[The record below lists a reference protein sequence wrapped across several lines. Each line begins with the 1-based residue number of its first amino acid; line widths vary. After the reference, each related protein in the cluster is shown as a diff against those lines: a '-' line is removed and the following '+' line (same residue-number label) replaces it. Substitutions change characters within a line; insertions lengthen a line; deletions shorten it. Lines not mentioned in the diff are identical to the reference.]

1 MIKKAFT
8 LIELIL
14 VIVILAI
21 LSLIGTNIY
30 TNVYKNYL
38 TSKIVDEVEDKTQLA
53 LDQIASRLSD
63 RVKQATI
70 GRKSSN
76 PNDIVLVY
84 DSRLQQDHDILEWIG
99 QSTQSRNLAGDNV
112 DRSIGWSGFLD
123 IGIYENSKRILIG
136 GRLPA
141 AKSVINS
148 ISRGGDQNLSMIFQ
162 GIETNKE
169 VGYGFR
175 GENPDKIMVFNMPS
189 SGAEITPVGNYL
201 GKEISDRYQIA
212 HSAYAI
218 VPIIDKT
225 VTPNKTDLYLYY
237 DYRPWNRERY
247 SDRDTKKSLLVENV
261 TLFRFRGFSASGM
274 DLKLCV
280 DAGAQKHGVTDNKF
294 VVCKTKVV
302 F

>member
-76 PNDIVLVY
+76 TNDFVLVY
-84 DSRLQQDHDILEWIG
+84 DSRLQNDHDILEWIG
-99 QSTQSRNLAGDNV
+99 QSTQSRNLAGANV
-112 DRSIGWSGFLD
+112 DESIGWSGFLD
-123 IGIYENSKRILIG
+123 MGRYEGSKAILIG
-136 GRLPA
+136 GRLSA
-141 AKSVINS
+141 AMNVINS
-148 ISRGGDQNLSMIFQ
+148 ISRGGNQNLAMIFQ
-162 GIETNKE
+162 GISTTREN
-169 VGYGFR
+169 GYGFR
-175 GENPDKIMVFNMPS
+175 GENPDKIMVFNMPNN
-189 SGAEITPVGNYL
+189 GARITLARDYMG
-201 GKEISDRYQIA
+201 GEISDRYQIA

-218 VPIIDKT
+218 VPE
-225 VTPNKTDLYLYY
+225 NGNLYLYY
-237 DYRPWNRERY
+237 DYRPWIIGQTYRNGR
-247 SDRDTKKSLLVENV
+247 KSLLVENV

-280 DAGAQKHGVTDNKF
+280 NAGAEKHGVTDNRF

>member
-21 LSLIGTNIY
+21 LSLIGSNIY

-38 TSKIVDEVEDKTQLA
+38 TSIVVDEVEDKTKLA

-70 GRKSSN
+70 GRRSSN

-84 DSRLQQDHDILEWIG
+84 DSRLQNDHDILEWIG
-99 QSTQSRNLAGDNV
+99 QSTQSRNLAGNSV
-112 DRSIGWSGFLD
+112 DDSIGWSGFLD
-123 IGIYENSKRILIG
+123 MGRYEDGKAILIG
-136 GRLPA
+136 GRLSA
-141 AKSVINS
+141 AINVINS
-148 ISRGGDQNLSMIFQ
+148 ISRGGNQNLAMIFQ
-162 GIETNKE
+162 GISTTREN
-169 VGYGFR
+169 GYGFR
-175 GENPDKIMVFNMPS
+175 GENPNKIMVFNMPNN
-189 SGAEITPVGNYL
+189 GARITLARDYMGE
-201 GKEISDRYQIA
+201 EISDRYQIA

-218 VPIIDKT
+218 VPE
-225 VTPNKTDLYLYY
+225 NGNLYLYY
-237 DYRPWNRERY
+237 DYRPWIGQTYRNGR
-247 SDRDTKKSLLVENV
+247 KSLLVENI

-280 DAGAQKHGVTDNKF
+280 NANAQKHGVTDNHRF

>member
-21 LSLIGTNIY
+21 LSLIGSNIY

-76 PNDIVLVY
+76 LNDIVLVY
-84 DSRLQQDHDILEWIG
+84 DSRLQPDHDILEWIG
-99 QSTQSRNLAGDNV
+99 QSTQSRNLAGANV
-112 DRSIGWSGFLD
+112 DSSIGWSGFLD
-123 IGIYENSKRILIG
+123 MGIYENDRRILIG

-141 AKSVINS
+141 AINVINS
-148 ISRGGDQNLSMIFQ
+148 ISRGQSQNLAMIFQ
-162 GIETNKE
+162 GISTSKE

-175 GENPDKIMVFNMPS
+175 GENPDKIMVFNMPNN
-189 SGAEITPVGNYL
+189 GARITLARDYMG
-201 GKEISDRYQIA
+201 GEISDRYQIA

-218 VPIIDKT
+218 VPE
-225 VTPNKTDLYLYY
+225 NGNLYLYY
-237 DYRPWNRERY
+237 DYRPWTGQTYRNGI
-247 SDRDTKKSLLVENV
+247 KSLLVENV

-280 DAGAQKHGVTDNKF
+280 NAGAQKHGVTDNRF

>member
-30 TNVYKNYL
+30 TNVYKSYL

-76 PNDIVLVY
+76 PNNIVLVY
-84 DSRLQQDHDILEWIG
+84 DSRLENDHDILEWIG
-99 QSTQSRNLAGDNV
+99 QSTQSRNLAGANV
-112 DRSIGWSGFLD
+112 DESIGWSGFLD
-123 IGIYENSKRILIG
+123 MGRYENNKSILIG
-136 GRLPA
+136 GRLSA
-141 AKSVINS
+141 ATEVIDS
-148 ISRGGDQNLSMIFQ
+148 ISDSGSQNLAMIFQ
-162 GIETNKE
+162 GISTNKE
-169 VGYGFR
+169 AGYGFR
-175 GENPDKIMVFNMPS
+175 GEAPDQIMVFNMPS
-189 SGAEITPVGNYL
+189 SGAGITLVNPYAG
-201 GKEISDRYQIA
+201 GQISDRYQIA

-218 VPIIDKT
+218 VPE
-225 VTPNKTDLYLYY
+225 NGNLYLYY
-237 DYRPWNRERY
+237 DYRPWRIGQTYRNG
-247 SDRDTKKSLLVENV
+247 KKSLLVENV

-280 DAGAQKHGVTDNKF
+280 DAGAQKHGVTDNNRF

>member
-38 TSKIVDEVEDKTQLA
+38 TSKIVDEVEDKTKLA

-76 PNDIVLVY
+76 RDDFVLVY
-84 DSRLQQDHDILEWIG
+84 DSRLQHDHDILEWIG
-99 QSTQSRNLAGDNV
+99 QSTQSRNLAGNSV
-112 DRSIGWSGFLD
+112 DDSIGWSGFLD

-141 AKSVINS
+141 TKEVINS
-148 ISRGGDQNLSMIFQ
+148 ISDSGDQNLAMIFQ
-162 GIETNKE
+162 GIETTKE
-169 VGYGFR
+169 LGYGFR
-175 GENPDKIMVFNMPS
+175 GENPDKIMVFNMPNN
-189 SGAEITPVGNYL
+189 GARITLARDYMG
-201 GKEISDRYQIA
+201 GQISDRYQIA

-218 VPIIDKT
+218 VPE
-225 VTPNKTDLYLYY
+225 NGNLYLYY
-237 DYRPWNRERY
+237 DYRPWTGQTYENG
-247 SDRDTKKSLLVENV
+247 KKSLLVENV

-280 DAGAQKHGVTDNKF
+280 NADAQKHGITDDRF

>member
-70 GRKSSN
+70 GRKSSDTN
-76 PNDIVLVY
+76 NIVLVY
-84 DSRLQQDHDILEWIG
+84 DSRLEHDHDILEWIG
-99 QSTQSRNLAGDNV
+99 QSTQSRNLAGANV
-112 DRSIGWSGFLD
+112 DSSIGWSGFLD
-123 IGIYENSKRILIG
+123 MGIYENSKRILIG

-141 AKSVINS
+141 ATEVINS
-148 ISRGGDQNLSMIFQ
+148 VSRGKSQNLAMIFQ
-162 GIETNKE
+162 GISTNKE
-169 VGYGFR
+169 NGYGFR
-175 GENPDKIMVFNMPS
+175 ENENPDKIMVFNMPS
-189 SGAEITPVGNYL
+189 SGAGITLVNPYAG
-201 GKEISDRYQIA
+201 GQISDRYQIA

-218 VPIIDKT
+218 VPERNAAGGD
-225 VTPNKTDLYLYY
+225 NLYLYY
-237 DYRPWNRERY
+237 DYRPWMGQRY
-247 SDRDTKKSLLVENV
+247 SDGKKSLLIENI

-280 DAGAQKHGVTDNKF
+280 NAGAQNHGVTDNRF

>member
-21 LSLIGTNIY
+21 LSLIGSNIY

-38 TSKIVDEVEDKTQLA
+38 TSKVVDEVEDKTKLA

-70 GRKSSN
+70 GRRSSN
-76 PNDIVLVY
+76 SNDIVLVY

-99 QSTQSRNLAGDNV
+99 QSTQSRNLAGNSV
-112 DRSIGWSGFLD
+112 DDSIGWSGFLD
-123 IGIYENSKRILIG
+123 MGRYEDGKAILIG
-136 GRLPA
+136 GRLSA
-141 AKSVINS
+141 AINVINS
-148 ISRGGDQNLSMIFQ
+148 ISRGGNQNLAMIFQ
-162 GIETNKE
+162 GISTTREN
-169 VGYGFR
+169 GYGFR
-175 GENPDKIMVFNMPS
+175 GENPNKIMVFNMPNN
-189 SGAEITPVGNYL
+189 GARITLARDYMGE
-201 GKEISDRYQIA
+201 EISDRYQIA

-218 VPIIDKT
+218 VPE
-225 VTPNKTDLYLYY
+225 NGNLYLYY
-237 DYRPWNRERY
+237 DYRPWIGQTYRNGR
-247 SDRDTKKSLLVENV
+247 KSLLVENI

-280 DAGAQKHGVTDNKF
+280 NANAQKHGVTDNNRF

>member
-21 LSLIGTNIY
+21 LSLIGSNIY

-38 TSKIVDEVEDKTQLA
+38 TSKVVDEVEDKTKLA

-76 PNDIVLVY
+76 PNNIVLVY
-84 DSRLQQDHDILEWIG
+84 DSRLEDDHDILEWIG
-99 QSTQSRNLAGDNV
+99 QSTQSRNLAGNSV
-112 DRSIGWSGFLD
+112 DDSIGWSGFLD
-123 IGIYENSKRILIG
+123 MGRYEDGKAILIG
-136 GRLPA
+136 GRLSA
-141 AKSVINS
+141 AINVINS
-148 ISRGGDQNLSMIFQ
+148 ISRGGNQNLAMIFQ
-162 GIETNKE
+162 GISTTREN
-169 VGYGFR
+169 GYGFR
-175 GENPDKIMVFNMPS
+175 GENPNKIMVFNMPNN
-189 SGAEITPVGNYL
+189 GARITLARDYMGE
-201 GKEISDRYQIA
+201 EISDRYQIA

-218 VPIIDKT
+218 VPE
-225 VTPNKTDLYLYY
+225 NGNLYLYY
-237 DYRPWNRERY
+237 DYRPWIGQTYRNGR
-247 SDRDTKKSLLVENV
+247 KSLLVENI

-280 DAGAQKHGVTDNKF
+280 NANAQKHGVTDNNRF

>member
-1 MIKKAFT
+1 MMKKAFT

-38 TSKIVDEVEDKTQLA
+38 TSKIVDETENKTQLA

-70 GRKSSN
+70 GRKSSDL
-76 PNDIVLVY
+76 NDVVLVY
-84 DSRLQQDHDILEWIG
+84 SSGLQQDHDILEWIG
-99 QSTQSRNLAGDNV
+99 QSTQSRNLAGVNIDS
-112 DRSIGWSGFLD
+112 SIGWSGFLD

-141 AKSVINS
+141 TKEVINT
-148 ISRGGDQNLSMIFQ
+148 ISRGGDQNLAMIFQ
-162 GIETNKE
+162 GIETTKE
-169 VGYGFR
+169 LGYGFK
-175 GENPDKIMVFNMPS
+175 GETPDKTMVFNMPDG
-189 SGAEITPVGNYL
+189 GAEITLARDYMG
-201 GKEISDRYQIA
+201 GQISDRYQIS

-218 VPIIDKT
+218 VPE
-225 VTPNKTDLYLYY
+225 NGNLYLYY
-237 DYRPWNRERY
+237 DYRPWMGQTYANGIK
-247 SDRDTKKSLLVENV
+247 TLLVENV

-274 DLKLCV
+274 DLKLCLN
-280 DAGAQKHGVTDNKF
+280 ANSEEYGVTDNNRF

>member
-1 MIKKAFT
+1 MRKKAFT

-38 TSKIVDEVEDKTQLA
+38 TSKIVEEVEDKTQLA

-70 GRKSSN
+70 GRKSSDTN
-76 PNDIVLVY
+76 NIVLVY
-84 DSRLQQDHDILEWIG
+84 DSRLEHDHDILEWIG
-99 QSTQSRNLAGDNV
+99 QSTQSRNLAGANV
-112 DRSIGWSGFLD
+112 DESIGWSGFLD
-123 IGIYENSKRILIG
+123 MGIYEDDKDILIG
-136 GRLPA
+136 GTLPA
-141 AKSVINS
+141 TRRVINS
-148 ISRGGDQNLSMIFQ
+148 ISRGGDQNLAMIFQ
-162 GIETNKE
+162 GISTIREN
-169 VGYGFR
+169 GYGFRR
-175 GENPDKIMVFNMPS
+175 GENPDKIMVFNMPNN
-189 SGAEITPVGNYL
+189 GARITLARDYVG
-201 GKEISDRYQIA
+201 GEISDRYQTA

-218 VPIIDKT
+218 VPE
-225 VTPNKTDLYLYY
+225 NGNLYLYY
-237 DYRPWNRERY
+237 DYRPWIGQTYRNGR
-247 SDRDTKKSLLVENV
+247 KSLLVENI

-280 DAGAQKHGVTDNKF
+280 NAGAENHGVTDNRF

>member
-1 MIKKAFT
+1 MRKKAFT

-38 TSKIVDEVEDKTQLA
+38 TSKIVDEVEDKTKLA

-70 GRKSSN
+70 GRESSN
-76 PNDIVLVY
+76 PNNIVLVY
-84 DSRLQQDHDILEWIG
+84 DSRLQQNHDILEWIG
-99 QSTQSRNLAGDNV
+99 QSTQSRNLAGANV
-112 DRSIGWSGFLD
+112 DESIGWSGFLD
-123 IGIYENSKRILIG
+123 MGIYEDDKDILIG
-136 GRLPA
+136 GTLPA
-141 AKSVINS
+141 TRRVINS
-148 ISRGGDQNLSMIFQ
+148 ISRGGDQNLAMIFQ
-162 GIETNKE
+162 GISTIREN
-169 VGYGFR
+169 GYGFRR
-175 GENPDKIMVFNMPS
+175 GENPDKIMVFNMPNN
-189 SGAEITPVGNYL
+189 GARITLARNYVG
-201 GKEISDRYQIA
+201 GEISDRYQIA

-218 VPIIDKT
+218 VPE
-225 VTPNKTDLYLYY
+225 NGNLYLYY
-237 DYRPWNRERY
+237 DYRPWIGQTYRNGR
-247 SDRDTKKSLLVENV
+247 KSLLVENI

-280 DAGAQKHGVTDNKF
+280 NAGAENHGVTDNRF

>member
-21 LSLIGTNIY
+21 LSLIGSNIY

-99 QSTQSRNLAGDNV
+99 QSTQSRNLAGANV
-112 DRSIGWSGFLD
+112 DSSIGWSGFLD
-123 IGIYENSKRILIG
+123 MGIYENDRRILIG
-136 GRLPA
+136 GRLSA
-141 AKSVINS
+141 AINVINS
-148 ISRGGDQNLSMIFQ
+148 ISRGQSQNLAMIFQ
-162 GIETNKE
+162 GISTTKE

-175 GENPDKIMVFNMPS
+175 GENPNKIMVFNMPNN
-189 SGAEITPVGNYL
+189 GARITLARDYMG
-201 GKEISDRYQIA
+201 GEISDRYQIA

-218 VPIIDKT
+218 VPE
-225 VTPNKTDLYLYY
+225 NGNLYLYY
-237 DYRPWNRERY
+237 DYRPWTGQTYRNGI
-247 SDRDTKKSLLVENV
+247 KSLLVENV

-280 DAGAQKHGVTDNKF
+280 NANAQKHGVTDNNRF

>member
-1 MIKKAFT
+1 MRKKAFT

-70 GRKSSN
+70 GRKSSDTN
-76 PNDIVLVY
+76 NIVLVY
-84 DSRLQQDHDILEWIG
+84 DSRLEHDHDILEWIG
-99 QSTQSRNLAGDNV
+99 QSTQSRNLAGANV
-112 DRSIGWSGFLD
+112 DESIGWSGFLD
-123 IGIYENSKRILIG
+123 MGIYEDDKDILIG
-136 GRLPA
+136 GTLPA
-141 AKSVINS
+141 TRRVINS
-148 ISRGGDQNLSMIFQ
+148 ISRGGDQNLAMIFQ
-162 GIETNKE
+162 GISTIREN
-169 VGYGFR
+169 GYGFRR
-175 GENPDKIMVFNMPS
+175 GENPDKIMVFNMPNN
-189 SGAEITPVGNYL
+189 GARITLARDYVG
-201 GKEISDRYQIA
+201 GEISDRYQIA

-218 VPIIDKT
+218 VPE
-225 VTPNKTDLYLYY
+225 NGNLYLYY
-237 DYRPWNRERY
+237 DYRPWIGQTYRNGR
-247 SDRDTKKSLLVENV
+247 KSLLVENI

-280 DAGAQKHGVTDNKF
+280 NAGAENHGVTDNRF

>member
-8 LIELIL
+8 LVELIL

-76 PNDIVLVY
+76 RDDFVLVY

-99 QSTQSRNLAGDNV
+99 QSTQSRNLAGNSV
-112 DRSIGWSGFLD
+112 DDSIGWSGFLD

-141 AKSVINS
+141 ATEVINS
-148 ISRGGDQNLSMIFQ
+148 ISDSGDQNLAMIFQ
-162 GIETNKE
+162 GIETTKE

-189 SGAEITPVGNYL
+189 NGARIELVNPYAG
-201 GKEISDRYQIA
+201 GQISDRYQIA

-218 VPIIDKT
+218 VPEAG
-225 VTPNKTDLYLYY
+225 NLYLYY
-237 DYRPWNRERY
+237 DYRPWTGQTYQNG
-247 SDRDTKKSLLVENV
+247 KKSLLVENV

-280 DAGAQKHGVTDNKF
+280 NADAQKHGITDDRF

>member
-1 MIKKAFT
+1 MIG
-8 LIELIL
+8 
-14 VIVILAI
+14 
-21 LSLIGTNIY
+21 SNIY

-76 PNDIVLVY
+76 LNDIVLVY
-84 DSRLQQDHDILEWIG
+84 DSRLQPDHDILEWIG
-99 QSTQSRNLAGDNV
+99 QSTQSRNLAGANV
-112 DRSIGWSGFLD
+112 DSSIGWSGFLD
-123 IGIYENSKRILIG
+123 MGIYENDRRILIG

-141 AKSVINS
+141 AINVINS
-148 ISRGGDQNLSMIFQ
+148 ISRGQSQNLAMIFQ
-162 GIETNKE
+162 GISTSKE

-175 GENPDKIMVFNMPS
+175 GENPDKIMVFNMPNN
-189 SGAEITPVGNYL
+189 GARITLARDYMG
-201 GKEISDRYQIA
+201 GEISDRYQIA

-218 VPIIDKT
+218 VPE
-225 VTPNKTDLYLYY
+225 NGNLYLYY
-237 DYRPWNRERY
+237 DYRPWTGQTYRNGI
-247 SDRDTKKSLLVENV
+247 KSLLVENV

-280 DAGAQKHGVTDNKF
+280 NAGAQKHGVTDNRF

>member
-21 LSLIGTNIY
+21 LSLIGSNIY

-70 GRKSSN
+70 GRRSSN

-99 QSTQSRNLAGDNV
+99 QSTQSRNLAGNSV
-112 DRSIGWSGFLD
+112 DDSIGWSGFLD
-123 IGIYENSKRILIG
+123 MGRYEDGKAILIG
-136 GRLPA
+136 GRLLA
-141 AKSVINS
+141 AINVINS
-148 ISRGGDQNLSMIFQ
+148 ISRGKSQNLAMIFQ
-162 GIETNKE
+162 GISTTKE
-169 VGYGFR
+169 DGYGFN
-175 GENPDKIMVFNMPS
+175 GENPDKIMVFNMPNN
-189 SGAEITPVGNYL
+189 GARITLARDYMGE
-201 GKEISDRYQIA
+201 EISDRYQIA

-218 VPIIDKT
+218 VPE
-225 VTPNKTDLYLYY
+225 NGNLYLYY
-237 DYRPWNRERY
+237 DYRPWIGQTYRNGR
-247 SDRDTKKSLLVENV
+247 KSLLVENI

-280 DAGAQKHGVTDNKF
+280 NANAQKYGVTDNNRF

>member
-21 LSLIGTNIY
+21 LSLIGSNIY

-38 TSKIVDEVEDKTQLA
+38 TSKVVDEVEDKTKLA

-70 GRKSSN
+70 GRRSSN

-99 QSTQSRNLAGDNV
+99 QSTQSRNLAGNSV
-112 DRSIGWSGFLD
+112 DDSIGWSGFLD
-123 IGIYENSKRILIG
+123 MGRYEDGKAILIG
-136 GRLPA
+136 GRLSA
-141 AKSVINS
+141 AINVINS
-148 ISRGGDQNLSMIFQ
+148 ISRGGNQNLAMIFQ
-162 GIETNKE
+162 GISTTREN
-169 VGYGFR
+169 GYGFR
-175 GENPDKIMVFNMPS
+175 GENPNKIMVFNMPNN
-189 SGAEITPVGNYL
+189 GARITLARDYVGE
-201 GKEISDRYQIA
+201 EISDRYQIA

-218 VPIIDKT
+218 VPE
-225 VTPNKTDLYLYY
+225 NGNLYLYY
-237 DYRPWNRERY
+237 DYRPWIGQTYRNGR
-247 SDRDTKKSLLVENV
+247 KSLLVENI

-280 DAGAQKHGVTDNKF
+280 NANAQKHGVTDNNRF

>member
-1 MIKKAFT
+1 MRKKAFT

-38 TSKIVDEVEDKTQLA
+38 TSKIVEEVEDKTQLA

-70 GRKSSN
+70 GRKSSDTN
-76 PNDIVLVY
+76 NIVLVY
-84 DSRLQQDHDILEWIG
+84 DSRLEHDHDILEWIG
-99 QSTQSRNLAGDNV
+99 QSTQSRNLAGANV
-112 DRSIGWSGFLD
+112 DESIGWSGFLD
-123 IGIYENSKRILIG
+123 MGIYEDDKDILIG
-136 GRLPA
+136 GTLPA
-141 AKSVINS
+141 TRRVINS
-148 ISRGGDQNLSMIFQ
+148 ISRGGDQNLAMIFQ
-162 GIETNKE
+162 GISTIREN
-169 VGYGFR
+169 GYGFRR
-175 GENPDKIMVFNMPS
+175 GENPDKIMVFNMPNN
-189 SGAEITPVGNYL
+189 GARITLARDYVG
-201 GKEISDRYQIA
+201 GEISDRYQIA

-218 VPIIDKT
+218 VPE
-225 VTPNKTDLYLYY
+225 NGNLYLYY
-237 DYRPWNRERY
+237 DYRPWIGQTYRNGR
-247 SDRDTKKSLLVENV
+247 KSLLVENI

-280 DAGAQKHGVTDNKF
+280 NAGAENHGVTDNRF

>member
-1 MIKKAFT
+1 MKKAFT
-8 LIELIL
+8 LVELIL

-76 PNDIVLVY
+76 RDDFVLVY

-99 QSTQSRNLAGDNV
+99 QSTQSRNLAGANV
-112 DRSIGWSGFLD
+112 DSSIGWSGFLD
-123 IGIYENSKRILIG
+123 IRMYESSKRILIG

-141 AKSVINS
+141 ARSVINS
-148 ISRGGDQNLSMIFQ
+148 VSRGGDQNLSMIFQ
-162 GIETNKE
+162 GIETTKE

-189 SGAEITPVGNYL
+189 SGAEITLAREYNG
-201 GKEISDRYQIA
+201 GQISDRYQIA

-218 VPIIDKT
+218 VPE
-225 VTPNKTDLYLYY
+225 NGNLYLYY
-237 DYRPWNRERY
+237 DYRPWIGQTYQNG
-247 SDRDTKKSLLVENV
+247 KKSLLVENI

-280 DAGAQKHGVTDNKF
+280 NAGAQKHGITDDRF

>member
-21 LSLIGTNIY
+21 LSLIGSNIY

-38 TSKIVDEVEDKTQLA
+38 TSKVVDEVEDKTKLA

-76 PNDIVLVY
+76 TNDFVLVY
-84 DSRLQQDHDILEWIG
+84 DSRLEDDHDILEWIG
-99 QSTQSRNLAGDNV
+99 QSTQSRNLAGNSV
-112 DRSIGWSGFLD
+112 DDSIGWSGFLD
-123 IGIYENSKRILIG
+123 MGRYEDGKSILIG
-136 GRLPA
+136 GRLSA
-141 AKSVINS
+141 AINVINS
-148 ISRGGDQNLSMIFQ
+148 ISRGGNQNLAMIFQ
-162 GIETNKE
+162 GISTTREN
-169 VGYGFR
+169 GYGFR
-175 GENPDKIMVFNMPS
+175 GENPNKIMVFNMPNN
-189 SGAEITPVGNYL
+189 GARITLARDYMGE
-201 GKEISDRYQIA
+201 EISDRYQIA

-218 VPIIDKT
+218 VPE
-225 VTPNKTDLYLYY
+225 NGNLYLYY
-237 DYRPWNRERY
+237 DYRPWIGQTYRNGR
-247 SDRDTKKSLLVENV
+247 KSLLVENI

-280 DAGAQKHGVTDNKF
+280 NAGAEKHGVTDNRF

>member
-1 MIKKAFT
+1 MKKAFT
-8 LIELIL
+8 LVELIL

-76 PNDIVLVY
+76 RDDFVLVY

-99 QSTQSRNLAGDNV
+99 QSTQSRNLAGANV
-112 DRSIGWSGFLD
+112 DSSIGWSGFLD
-123 IGIYENSKRILIG
+123 IRMYESSKRILIG

-141 AKSVINS
+141 ARSVINS
-148 ISRGGDQNLSMIFQ
+148 VSRGGDQNLSMIFQ
-162 GIETNKE
+162 GIETTKE

-189 SGAEITPVGNYL
+189 SGAEITLAREYMG
-201 GKEISDRYQIA
+201 GQISDRYQIA

-218 VPIIDKT
+218 VPE
-225 VTPNKTDLYLYY
+225 NGNLYLYY
-237 DYRPWNRERY
+237 DYRPWIGQTYQNG
-247 SDRDTKKSLLVENV
+247 KKSLLVENI

-280 DAGAQKHGVTDNKF
+280 NAGAQKHGITDDRF

>member
-76 PNDIVLVY
+76 PNNIVLVY
-84 DSRLQQDHDILEWIG
+84 DSRLEHDHDILEWIG
-99 QSTQSRNLAGDNV
+99 QSTQSRNLAGANV
-112 DRSIGWSGFLD
+112 DSSIGWSGFLD
-123 IGIYENSKRILIG
+123 MGRYENNKSILIG
-136 GRLPA
+136 GRLSA
-141 AKSVINS
+141 ATEVIDS
-148 ISRGGDQNLSMIFQ
+148 ISDSGSQNLAMIFQ
-162 GIETNKE
+162 GISTNQE

-175 GENPDKIMVFNMPS
+175 GENPDKIMVFNMPNN
-189 SGAEITPVGNYL
+189 GARITLARNYM
-201 GKEISDRYQIA
+201 GGEISDRYQIA

-218 VPIIDKT
+218 VPE
-225 VTPNKTDLYLYY
+225 NGNLYLYY
-237 DYRPWNRERY
+237 DYRPWIGQTY
-247 SDRDTKKSLLVENV
+247 RDGKKSLLVENI

-280 DAGAQKHGVTDNKF
+280 NAGAQNHGVTDNRF

>member
-70 GRKSSN
+70 GRKSSDTN
-76 PNDIVLVY
+76 NIVLVY
-84 DSRLQQDHDILEWIG
+84 DSRLEHDHDILEWIG
-99 QSTQSRNLAGDNV
+99 QSTQSRNLAGANV
-112 DRSIGWSGFLD
+112 DSSIGWSGFLD
-123 IGIYENSKRILIG
+123 MGIYENSKRILIG

-141 AKSVINS
+141 ATEVINS
-148 ISRGGDQNLSMIFQ
+148 VSRGKSQNLAMIFQ
-162 GIETNKE
+162 GISTTREN
-169 VGYGFR
+169 GYGFRR
-175 GENPDKIMVFNMPS
+175 GENPDKIMVFNMPNN
-189 SGAEITPVGNYL
+189 GARITLARNYM
-201 GKEISDRYQIA
+201 GGEISDRYQIA

-218 VPIIDKT
+218 VPE
-225 VTPNKTDLYLYY
+225 NGNLYLYY
-237 DYRPWNRERY
+237 DYRPWIGQTY
-247 SDRDTKKSLLVENV
+247 RDGKKSLLVENI

-280 DAGAQKHGVTDNKF
+280 NAGAQNHGVTDNRF

>member
-1 MIKKAFT
+1 MRKKAFT

-70 GRKSSN
+70 GRKSSDTN
-76 PNDIVLVY
+76 NIVLVY
-84 DSRLQQDHDILEWIG
+84 DSRLEHDHDILEWIG
-99 QSTQSRNLAGDNV
+99 QSTQSRNLAGANV
-112 DRSIGWSGFLD
+112 DESIGWSGFLD
-123 IGIYENSKRILIG
+123 MGIYEDDKDILIG
-136 GRLPA
+136 GTLPA
-141 AKSVINS
+141 TRRVINS
-148 ISRGGDQNLSMIFQ
+148 ISRGGDQNLAMIFQ
-162 GIETNKE
+162 GISTIREN
-169 VGYGFR
+169 GYGFRR
-175 GENPDKIMVFNMPS
+175 GENPDKIMVFNMPNN
-189 SGAEITPVGNYL
+189 GARITLARNYVG
-201 GKEISDRYQIA
+201 GEISDRYQIA

-218 VPIIDKT
+218 VPE
-225 VTPNKTDLYLYY
+225 NGNLYLYY
-237 DYRPWNRERY
+237 DYRPWIGQTYRNGR
-247 SDRDTKKSLLVENV
+247 KSLLVENI

-280 DAGAQKHGVTDNKF
+280 NAGAENHGVTDNRF

>member
-21 LSLIGTNIY
+21 LSLIGSNIY

-38 TSKIVDEVEDKTQLA
+38 TSKVVDEVEDKTQLA

-76 PNDIVLVY
+76 TNDFVLVY
-84 DSRLQQDHDILEWIG
+84 DSRLEDDHDILEWIG
-99 QSTQSRNLAGDNV
+99 QSTQSRNLAGANV
-112 DRSIGWSGFLD
+112 DESIGWSGFLD
-123 IGIYENSKRILIG
+123 MGRYENNKSILIG

-141 AKSVINS
+141 TTEVIDS
-148 ISRGGDQNLSMIFQ
+148 ISDSGSQNLAMIFQ
-162 GIETNKE
+162 GISTNKE
-169 VGYGFR
+169 AGYGFR
-175 GENPDKIMVFNMPS
+175 GENPDKIMVFNMPNN
-189 SGAEITPVGNYL
+189 GARITLARDYMG
-201 GKEISDRYQIA
+201 GQISDRYQIA

-218 VPIIDKT
+218 VPE
-225 VTPNKTDLYLYY
+225 NGNLYLYY
-237 DYRPWNRERY
+237 DYRPWSGERY
-247 SDRDTKKSLLVENV
+247 SDRDIKKSLLVENV

-280 DAGAQKHGVTDNKF
+280 DAGAQKHGVTDNNRF

>member
-21 LSLIGTNIY
+21 LSLIGSNIY

-38 TSKIVDEVEDKTQLA
+38 TSKVVDEVEDKTKLA

-99 QSTQSRNLAGDNV
+99 QSTQSRNLAGNSV
-112 DRSIGWSGFLD
+112 DDSIGWSGFLD
-123 IGIYENSKRILIG
+123 MGRYEDGKAILIG
-136 GRLPA
+136 GRLSA
-141 AKSVINS
+141 AINVINS
-148 ISRGGDQNLSMIFQ
+148 ISRGGNQNLAMIFQ
-162 GIETNKE
+162 GISTTREN
-169 VGYGFR
+169 GYGFR
-175 GENPDKIMVFNMPS
+175 GENPNKIMVFNMPNN
-189 SGAEITPVGNYL
+189 GARITLARDYMGE
-201 GKEISDRYQIA
+201 EISDRYQIA

-218 VPIIDKT
+218 VPE
-225 VTPNKTDLYLYY
+225 NGNLYLYY
-237 DYRPWNRERY
+237 DYRPWIGQTYRNGR
-247 SDRDTKKSLLVENV
+247 KSLLVENI

-280 DAGAQKHGVTDNKF
+280 NANAQKHGVTDNNRF

>member
-21 LSLIGTNIY
+21 LSLIGSNIY

-38 TSKIVDEVEDKTQLA
+38 TSKVVDEVEDKTQLA

-99 QSTQSRNLAGDNV
+99 QSTQSRNLAGANV
-112 DRSIGWSGFLD
+112 DSSIGWSGFLD
-123 IGIYENSKRILIG
+123 MGIYENDRRILIG
-136 GRLPA
+136 GRLSA
-141 AKSVINS
+141 AINVINS
-148 ISRGGDQNLSMIFQ
+148 ISRGQSQNLAMIFQ
-162 GIETNKE
+162 GISTTKE

-175 GENPDKIMVFNMPS
+175 GENPNKIMVFNMPNN
-189 SGAEITPVGNYL
+189 GARITLARDYMG
-201 GKEISDRYQIA
+201 GEISDRYQIA

-218 VPIIDKT
+218 VPE
-225 VTPNKTDLYLYY
+225 NGNLYLYY
-237 DYRPWNRERY
+237 DYRPWTGQTYRNGI
-247 SDRDTKKSLLVENV
+247 KSLLVENV

-280 DAGAQKHGVTDNKF
+280 NAGAQKHGVTDNRF

>member
-21 LSLIGTNIY
+21 LSLIGSNIY

-70 GRKSSN
+70 GRKSSDKN
-76 PNDIVLVY
+76 NIVLVY
-84 DSRLQQDHDILEWIG
+84 DSRLEPDHDILEWIG
-99 QSTQSRNLAGDNV
+99 QSTQSRNLAGANV
-112 DRSIGWSGFLD
+112 DSSIGWSGFLD
-123 IGIYENSKRILIG
+123 TGIYEGVKRILIG

-141 AKSVINS
+141 AMNVINS
-148 ISRGGDQNLSMIFQ
+148 ISRGKSQNLAMIFQ
-162 GIETNKE
+162 GISTTKE
-169 VGYGFR
+169 NGYGFR
-175 GENPDKIMVFNMPS
+175 GENPDQIMVFNMPNN
-189 SGAEITPVGNYL
+189 GARITLARDYMG
-201 GKEISDRYQIA
+201 GEISDRYQIA

-218 VPIIDKT
+218 VPE
-225 VTPNKTDLYLYY
+225 NGNLYLYY
-237 DYRPWNRERY
+237 DYRPWMGQTYENGI
-247 SDRDTKKSLLVENV
+247 KSLLVENV

-280 DAGAQKHGVTDNKF
+280 NADAEKHGVTDNRF

>member
-1 MIKKAFT
+1 MIKKAFS

-21 LSLIGTNIY
+21 LSLIGSNIY

-38 TSKIVDEVEDKTQLA
+38 TSKVVDEVEDKTKLA

-76 PNDIVLVY
+76 TNDFVLVY
-84 DSRLQQDHDILEWIG
+84 DSRLEDDHDILEWIG
-99 QSTQSRNLAGDNV
+99 QSTQSRNLAGNSV
-112 DRSIGWSGFLD
+112 DDSIGWSGFLD
-123 IGIYENSKRILIG
+123 MGRYEDGKSILIG
-136 GRLPA
+136 GRLSA
-141 AKSVINS
+141 AINVINS
-148 ISRGGDQNLSMIFQ
+148 ISRGGNQNLAMIFQ
-162 GIETNKE
+162 GISTTREN
-169 VGYGFR
+169 GYGFR
-175 GENPDKIMVFNMPS
+175 GENPNKIMVFNMPNN
-189 SGAEITPVGNYL
+189 GARITLARDYMGE
-201 GKEISDRYQIA
+201 EISDRYQIA

-218 VPIIDKT
+218 VPE
-225 VTPNKTDLYLYY
+225 NGNLYLYY
-237 DYRPWNRERY
+237 DYRPWIGQTYRNGR
-247 SDRDTKKSLLVENV
+247 KSLLVENI

-280 DAGAQKHGVTDNKF
+280 NAGAEKHGVTDNRF

>member
-21 LSLIGTNIY
+21 LSLIGSNIY

-38 TSKIVDEVEDKTQLA
+38 TSKVVDEVEDKTKLA

-70 GRKSSN
+70 GRRSSN
-76 PNDIVLVY
+76 SNDIVLVY

-99 QSTQSRNLAGDNV
+99 QSTQSRNLAGNSV
-112 DRSIGWSGFLD
+112 DDSIGWSGFLD
-123 IGIYENSKRILIG
+123 MGRYEDGKAILIG
-136 GRLPA
+136 GRLSA
-141 AKSVINS
+141 AINVINS
-148 ISRGGDQNLSMIFQ
+148 ISRGGNQNLAMIFQ
-162 GIETNKE
+162 GISTTREN
-169 VGYGFR
+169 GYGFR
-175 GENPDKIMVFNMPS
+175 GENPNKIMVFNMPNN
-189 SGAEITPVGNYL
+189 GARITLARDYMGE
-201 GKEISDRYQIA
+201 EISDRYQIA

-218 VPIIDKT
+218 VPE
-225 VTPNKTDLYLYY
+225 NGNLYLYY
-237 DYRPWNRERY
+237 DYRPWIGQTYRNGR
-247 SDRDTKKSLLVENV
+247 KSLLAENI

-280 DAGAQKHGVTDNKF
+280 NAGAEKHGVTDNRF

>member
-21 LSLIGTNIY
+21 LSLIGSNIY

-38 TSKIVDEVEDKTQLA
+38 TSKVVDEVEDKTKLA

-70 GRKSSN
+70 GRRSSN

-99 QSTQSRNLAGDNV
+99 QSTQSRNLAGNSV
-112 DRSIGWSGFLD
+112 DDSIGWSGFLD
-123 IGIYENSKRILIG
+123 MGRYEDGKAILIG
-136 GRLPA
+136 GRLSA
-141 AKSVINS
+141 AINVINS
-148 ISRGGDQNLSMIFQ
+148 ISRGGNQNLAMIFQ
-162 GIETNKE
+162 GISTTREN
-169 VGYGFR
+169 GYGFR
-175 GENPDKIMVFNMPS
+175 GENPNKIMVFNMPNN
-189 SGAEITPVGNYL
+189 GARITLARDYMGE
-201 GKEISDRYQIA
+201 EISDRYQIA

-218 VPIIDKT
+218 VPE
-225 VTPNKTDLYLYY
+225 NGNLYLYY
-237 DYRPWNRERY
+237 DYRPWIGQTYRNGR
-247 SDRDTKKSLLVENV
+247 KSLLVENI

-280 DAGAQKHGVTDNKF
+280 NANAQKHGVTDNNRF

>member
-38 TSKIVDEVEDKTQLA
+38 TSKVVDEVEDKTKLA

-76 PNDIVLVY
+76 PNNIVLVY
-84 DSRLQQDHDILEWIG
+84 DSRLEHDHDILEWIG
-99 QSTQSRNLAGDNV
+99 QSTQSRNLAGANV
-112 DRSIGWSGFLD
+112 DQSIGWRGFLD
-123 IGIYENSKRILIG
+123 MGRYEGSKAILIG
-136 GRLPA
+136 GRLSA
-141 AKSVINS
+141 AMNVINS
-148 ISRGGDQNLSMIFQ
+148 ISRGGNQNLAMIFQ
-162 GIETNKE
+162 GISTNKE
-169 VGYGFR
+169 NGYGFR
-175 GENPDKIMVFNMPS
+175 ENENPDKIMVFNMPS
-189 SGAEITPVGNYL
+189 SGARIALARDYMGR
-201 GKEISDRYQIA
+201 EISDRYQIA

-218 VPIIDKT
+218 VPE
-225 VTPNKTDLYLYY
+225 NGNLYWYY
-237 DYRPWNRERY
+237 DYRPWIGQTYRNGR
-247 SDRDTKKSLLVENV
+247 KSLLVENI

-280 DAGAQKHGVTDNKF
+280 NAGAEKHGVTDNRF

>member
-21 LSLIGTNIY
+21 LSLIGSNIY

-99 QSTQSRNLAGDNV
+99 QSTQSRNLAGANV
-112 DRSIGWSGFLD
+112 DSSIGWSGFLD
-123 IGIYENSKRILIG
+123 MGIYENDRRILIG
-136 GRLPA
+136 GRLSA
-141 AKSVINS
+141 AINVINS
-148 ISRGGDQNLSMIFQ
+148 ISRGQSQNLAMIFQ
-162 GIETNKE
+162 GISTTKE

-175 GENPDKIMVFNMPS
+175 GENPNKIMVFNMPNN
-189 SGAEITPVGNYL
+189 GARITLARDYMG
-201 GKEISDRYQIA
+201 GEISDRYQIA

-218 VPIIDKT
+218 VPE
-225 VTPNKTDLYLYY
+225 NGNLYLYY
-237 DYRPWNRERY
+237 DYRPWTGQTYRNGI
-247 SDRDTKKSLLVENV
+247 KSLLVENV

-280 DAGAQKHGVTDNKF
+280 NAGAQKHGVTDNRF

>member
-21 LSLIGTNIY
+21 LSLIGSNIY

-70 GRKSSN
+70 GRKSLN

-99 QSTQSRNLAGDNV
+99 QSTQSRNLAGANV
-112 DRSIGWSGFLD
+112 DSSIGWSGFLD
-123 IGIYENSKRILIG
+123 MGIYENDRRILIG
-136 GRLPA
+136 GRLSA
-141 AKSVINS
+141 AINVINS
-148 ISRGGDQNLSMIFQ
+148 ISRGQSQNLAMIFQ
-162 GIETNKE
+162 GISTTKE

-175 GENPDKIMVFNMPS
+175 GENPNKIMVFNMPNN
-189 SGAEITPVGNYL
+189 GARITLARDYMG
-201 GKEISDRYQIA
+201 GEISDRYQIA

-218 VPIIDKT
+218 VPE
-225 VTPNKTDLYLYY
+225 NGNLYLYY
-237 DYRPWNRERY
+237 DYRPWTGQTYRNGI
-247 SDRDTKKSLLVENV
+247 KSLLVENV

-280 DAGAQKHGVTDNKF
+280 NAGAQKHGVTDNRF

>member
-1 MIKKAFT
+1 MKKAFT

-76 PNDIVLVY
+76 INNVVLVY
-84 DSRLQQDHDILEWIG
+84 DSKLEHDHDILEWIG
-99 QSTQSRNLAGDNV
+99 QSTQSRNLAGANV
-112 DRSIGWSGFLD
+112 NDSIGWSGFLD

-136 GRLPA
+136 GRLLA
-141 AKSVINS
+141 TKNVINS
-148 ISRGGDQNLSMIFQ
+148 ISRGGDQNLAMIFQ
-162 GIETNKE
+162 GIETTKE
-169 VGYGFR
+169 LGYGFK
-175 GENPDKIMVFNMPS
+175 GESPDKTMVFNMPS
-189 SGAEITPVGNYL
+189 SGAEITLARNYL
-201 GKEISDRYQIA
+201 GGKISDRYQIA

-218 VPIIDKT
+218 VPE
-225 VTPNKTDLYLYY
+225 NGNLYLYY
-237 DYRPWNRERY
+237 DYRPWMGQTYRNGI
-247 SDRDTKKSLLVENV
+247 KSLLVENV

-280 DAGAQKHGVTDNKF
+280 NANAEKHGITDNNRF